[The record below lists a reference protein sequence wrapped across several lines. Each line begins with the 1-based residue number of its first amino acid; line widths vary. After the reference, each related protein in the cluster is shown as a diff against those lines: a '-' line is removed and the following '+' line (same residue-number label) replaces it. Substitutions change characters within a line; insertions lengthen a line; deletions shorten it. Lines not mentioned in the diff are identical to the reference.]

1 MQRETHYNMV
11 KGEVAG
17 IDIKVNNIQQAMPV
31 EQTVQQQ
38 DTDGTFKFTLV
49 SRIEE
54 QELQNALANMMEEIT
69 RQGEKLSKHR
79 DIKDM
84 KRYRALIKD
93 FLNEVVNRSHAF
105 SRENFLDRKGRHRV
119 YGIIRLIDE
128 NLDQL
133 AQELV
138 KDEQDN
144 LAILS
149 KIGEI
154 RGLLLDIFT

>member
-1 MQRETHYNMV
+1 M
-11 KGEVAG
+11 
-17 IDIKVNNIQQAMPV
+17 DIKVNQIQQTPQV
-31 EQTVQQQ
+31 DQTQQVQE
-38 DTDGTFKFTLV
+38 TDGTFKFTLV

-54 QELQNALANMMEEIT
+54 QDLQQALLGMMEEIT
-69 RQGEKLSKHR
+69 RQGDKLAKHR

-105 SRENFLDRKGRHRV
+105 SRENFLDRRGRHRV
-119 YGIIRLIDE
+119 YGIIRLIDQ
-128 NLDQL
+128 NLDEL

-138 KDEQDN
+138 KDEQDH
-144 LAILS
+144 LAILD

>member
-1 MQRETHYNMV
+1 M
-11 KGEVAG
+11 
-17 IDIKVNNIQQAMPV
+17 DIKVNQVQQAMPV
-31 EQTVQQQ
+31 EQTQQAQ
-38 DTDGTFKFTLV
+38 ETDGTFKFTLV

-54 QELQNALANMMEEIT
+54 QDLQSALANMMEEIT
-69 RQGEKLSKHR
+69 RQGEKLAKHR

-144 LAILS
+144 LAILN

>member
-1 MQRETHYNMV
+1 M
-11 KGEVAG
+11 
-17 IDIKVNNIQQAMPV
+17 DIKVNQVQQSAPI
-31 EQTVQQQ
+31 EQTQQVQES
-38 DTDGTFKFTLV
+38 DGTFKFTLV

-54 QELQNALANMMEEIT
+54 QDLQNALSGMMEEIT
-69 RQGEKLSKHR
+69 RQGDKLAKHR

-119 YGIIRLIDE
+119 YGIIRLVDE

-138 KDEQDN
+138 KDEQDH
-144 LAILS
+144 LAILN

>member
-1 MQRETHYNMV
+1 M
-11 KGEVAG
+11 
-17 IDIKVNNIQQAMPV
+17 DIKVNQIQQPMPV
-31 EQTVQQQ
+31 EQTQQVQE
-38 DTDGTFKFTLV
+38 TDGSFKFTLV

-54 QELQNALANMMEEIT
+54 QDLQNALAQMMEEIT
-69 RQGEKLSKHR
+69 RQGDKLAKHR

-84 KRYRALIKD
+84 RRYRTLVKD
-93 FLNEVVNRSHAF
+93 FLNEIVNRSHAF

-119 YGIIRLIDE
+119 YGIIRLVDQ
-128 NLDQL
+128 NLDEL

-138 KDEQDN
+138 KDEQDH

>member
-1 MQRETHYNMV
+1 M
-11 KGEVAG
+11 
-17 IDIKVNNIQQAMPV
+17 DIKVNNVQQAMPV
-31 EQTVQQQ
+31 EQTAQLQE
-38 DTDGTFKFTLV
+38 TDGTFKFTLV

-69 RQGEKLSKHR
+69 RQGDKLAKHR

-93 FLNEVVNRSHAF
+93 FMNEVVNRSHAF

-138 KDEQDN
+138 KDKQDN

>member
-1 MQRETHYNMV
+1 M
-11 KGEVAG
+11 
-17 IDIKVNNIQQAMPV
+17 DIKVNQIQQAMPV
-31 EQTVQQQ
+31 EQTQQAQ
-38 DTDGTFKFTLV
+38 ETDGTFKFTLV

-54 QELQNALANMMEEIT
+54 QDLQNALANMMEEIT
-69 RQGEKLSKHR
+69 RQGDKLAKHR

-84 KRYRALIKD
+84 RKYRALIKD

-128 NLDQL
+128 NLDHL

-144 LAILS
+144 LAILN

>member
-1 MQRETHYNMV
+1 M
-11 KGEVAG
+11 
-17 IDIKVNNIQQAMPV
+17 DIKVNNVQQAMPV
-31 EQTVQQQ
+31 EQTAQAHE
-38 DTDGTFKFTLV
+38 TDGTFKFTLV

>member
-1 MQRETHYNMV
+1 ME
-11 KGEVAG
+11 
-17 IDIKVNNIQQAMPV
+17 IKVNQTQQPMPV
-31 EQTVQQQ
+31 EQTQQAQ
-38 DTDGTFKFTLV
+38 ETDGTFKFTLV

-54 QELQNALANMMEEIT
+54 QDLQTALTGMMEEIT
-69 RQGEKLSKHR
+69 RQGDKLAKRR

-93 FLNEVVNRSHAF
+93 FMNEIVNRSHAF

-119 YGIIRLIDE
+119 YGIIRLIDQ
-128 NLDQL
+128 NLDEL

-138 KDEQDN
+138 KDEKDN

>member
-1 MQRETHYNMV
+1 M
-11 KGEVAG
+11 
-17 IDIKVNNIQQAMPV
+17 DIKVNQIQQAMPM
-31 EQTVQQQ
+31 EQVQQTQ
-38 DTDGTFKFTLV
+38 ETDGTFKFTLV

-54 QELQNALANMMEEIT
+54 QDLQNALANMMEEIT
-69 RQGEKLSKHR
+69 RQGEKLAKHR

-138 KDEQDN
+138 KDEKDN
-144 LAILS
+144 LAILN

>member
-1 MQRETHYNMV
+1 M
-11 KGEVAG
+11 
-17 IDIKVNNIQQAMPV
+17 DIKVNQVQQSVPV
-31 EQTVQQQ
+31 EQTPQAQE
-38 DTDGTFKFTLV
+38 TDGTFKFTLV

-54 QELQNALANMMEEIT
+54 QDLQNALTQMMEEIT
-69 RQGEKLSKHR
+69 RQGDKLAKHR

-84 KRYRALIKD
+84 KRYRTLVKN
-93 FLNEVVNRSHAF
+93 FLNEIVNRSHAF

-119 YGIIRLIDE
+119 YGIIRLIDK
-128 NLDQL
+128 NLDDL

-138 KDEQDN
+138 KDEKDN

>member
-1 MQRETHYNMV
+1 ME
-11 KGEVAG
+11 
-17 IDIKVNNIQQAMPV
+17 IKVNQAQQIVPM
-31 EQTVQQQ
+31 EQTQQMPEA
-38 DTDGTFKFTLV
+38 DGTFKFTLV

-54 QELQNALANMMEEIT
+54 QDLQAALKGMMEEIT
-69 RQGEKLSKHR
+69 RQGDKLSKRR

-119 YGIIRLIDE
+119 YGIIRLIDQ
-128 NLDQL
+128 NLDEL